1 MVLMHQT
8 LLPNLVNL
16 LVECRTLWGEPE
28 RVHVQNME
36 QLHAHDHYQYVTEQ
50 NLKPQ
55 YMKQNLH
62 TCTIASFPGL
72 HAQVLSLAVRKTGEG
87 LGRFIT

>member
-16 LVECRTLWGEPE
+16 LVECRTSWGEPE

-36 QLHAHDHYQYVTEQ
+36 QLHAHDRYQNVTEHK
-50 NLKPQ
+50 KPQ
-55 YMKQNLH
+55 ATVHETKSTDMHNTDWLRRL
-62 TCTIASFPGL
+62 A
-72 HAQVLSLAVRKTGEG
+72 SLAGMPCTVCMVAACTQG
-87 LGRFIT
+87 